1 VLAFPGIFRGTLDVR
16 ATDINENMKLAATY
30 AIASLIKEEDLN
42 EEYIIPNA
50 FDERIVKIVAE
61 AVSKAAIQSGVALL
75 N

>member
-1 VLAFPGIFRGTLDVR
+1 MLEMCDSKGIIYKYRPKSM
-16 ATDINENMKLAATY
+16 NPMK
-30 AIASLIKEEDLN
+30 DLN